1 MLNIWEVFTI
11 FPDVR
16 FNLLIKPETCSI
28 TSLHST
34 TVTYC
39 KDIKFTFSDILLSLW
54 RVHYCNSLH
63 DGPQRWAYA
72 YTCKGY
78 SHFGK
83 KHVVGVIGGGE
94 SLQVSLQLQ
103 QLPLHLPEA
112 LFQIL
117 CRHWHTPTY
126 FQTRIHTLIKA
137 HVRTTQLKVQSNA
150 LLFSSTGRIRKTTH
164 NNKTTGKMKEK
175 PAQSQSRLIMGSHC
189 AQNTVGINNDKI

>member
-1 MLNIWEVFTI
+1 MLKIWEVFTI

-16 FNLLIKPETCSI
+16 FNLLIKPENCSI

-39 KDIKFTFSDILLSLW
+39 KDIKFTFSDILLTLW

-63 DGPQRWAYA
+63 DGLEKWANA

-78 SHFGK
+78 SHFGE

-126 FQTRIHTLIKA
+126 FQTHIHTFIKA
-137 HVRTTQLKVQSNA
+137 HRNTPTRQGNVNKKDVRTTQLKVQSSA
-150 LLFSSTGRIRKTTH
+150 LLFSSSERIR
-164 NNKTTGKMKEK
+164 EK
-175 PAQSQSRLIMGSHC
+175 QRTI
-189 AQNTVGINNDKI
+189 TK